1 MFAMRKIKQILFV
14 QRGEGDGK
22 GERVKGG
29 KREVVRK
36 TTQSLQS
43 LRATHTH
50 TVLKSVN
57 GPTTRTTLERSN
69 SNSATAQQQ
78 QLLEWCLPL
87 LLQLLPVLLLLLLLQ
102 LPFVHPSRLKRHM
115 AFLQNSNKTVMRH
128 VMRHAA
134 CGTQAGNGPP
144 TPLPT
149 TPESFEARVMR
160 ATWHLCR

>member
-14 QRGEGDGK
+14 QRGERDAERESER
-22 GERVKGG
+22 ERVKGG
-29 KREVVRK
+29 KRDVVRK

-43 LRATHTH
+43 LRAPHTHTH

-78 QLLEWCLPL
+78 QLLECCLQL
-87 LLQLLPVLLLLLLLQ
+87 LLQLLPVLLLLLQ

-115 AFLQNSNKTVMRH
+115 AFLQNSNKT
-128 VMRHAA
+128 
-134 CGTQAGNGPP
+134 
-144 TPLPT
+144 
-149 TPESFEARVMR
+149 S
-160 ATWHLCR
+160 